1 MQCPGCGGVVD
12 VDFTDEFD
20 PDLPF
25 ELVCYECGWFDP
37 QRYGSREE
45 AELVIESV

>member
-1 MQCPGCGGVVD
+1 MTCPDCRGDVD
-12 VDFTDEFD
+12 VDFTLEFN

-37 QRYGSREE
+37 ERYTSREE
-45 AELVIESV
+45 AELAIEAV